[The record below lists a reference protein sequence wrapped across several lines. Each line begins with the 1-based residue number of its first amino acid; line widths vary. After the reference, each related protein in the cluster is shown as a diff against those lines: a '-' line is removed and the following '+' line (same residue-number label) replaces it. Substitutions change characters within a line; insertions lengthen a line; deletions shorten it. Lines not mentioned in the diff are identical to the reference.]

1 MLDFDALRQSA
12 DRSAT
17 VTKGGRSYSFR
28 KLGAITIDEKL
39 DLQKRVKKMNVAE
52 LLAILAEMDGC
63 EVTAGDITAAFEDWE
78 LQLIA
83 EEVNKP
89 VSLGE
94 S

>member
-1 MLDFDALRQSA
+1 MLDFDALRASA
-12 DRSAT
+12 DRTAT
-17 VTKGGRSYSFR
+17 VTKDGKTYSFL
-28 KLGAITIDEKL
+28 KLAAITIDGKL

-63 EVTAGDITAAFEDWE
+63 EVTAEEITATFEDWE
-78 LQLIA
+78 LQLIT

-89 VSLGE
+89 VTLGE

>member
-39 DLQKRVKKMNVAE
+39 DLQKKVAKMNVAE
-52 LLAILAEMDGC
+52 LLAILAGMDGC

-89 VSLGE
+89 VTLGE